1 LDKYLVKLKNDLDT
15 SLYHAFSESIN
26 RGFNNPNRRLS
37 YKQWMVTAKNLML
50 PPTIHFFRPDRAAV
64 IEGIPV
70 TLKWKVSNAHSIFIN
85 NEIGD
90 VTNLTEIKVQPKN
103 NNPYKLKAV
112 GHFGEITEDVD
123 IKIFPTP
130 VMESI
135 MVPTPNF
142 TSRIRFDTSR
152 FSSPKIDVSITTEKL
167 QLPTTSFT
175 KKSQAVE
182 EIKNGKVIIVVDDE
196 DRENEGD
203 FICAAEYIT
212 PDIVNFMVTH
222 GRGMLCVAISGKRL
236 DELNLPLMVESNSA
250 LHGTQFTVTVDAMEG
265 TTTGISAADR
275 AHTIKKL
282 IDPDSKSDDFA
293 KPGHIFPL
301 RAFEEGVLRRAGH
314 TEAAV
319 DLCKLA
325 NLNPSGVLCEILK
338 ENGEMARV
346 PELIKIAKKFNHK
359 IVTVQEL
366 IKYRIKNENL
376 IEKISDIDFPTKH
389 GIFKLHLYRN
399 LLDKK
404 KQVALI
410 KGQPEPE
417 KPFLVRMHSECLT
430 GDVFHSLRCDCHD
443 QLNHAL
449 DLIEQNG
456 SGALVYMRQEGRG
469 IGLENKIKAYHLQDE
484 GKDTVE
490 ANEELGFKADLR
502 DYGIGAQILLS
513 LGIKKIN
520 LLTNN
525 PKKVIGLNGYGLEI
539 VERIPI
545 EIQPN
550 INNEKY
556 LKTKRDKLGH
566 IILQ

>member
-1 LDKYLVKLKNDLDT
+1 MFCSVEE
-15 SLYHAFSESIN
+15 AI
-26 RGFNNPNRRLS
+26 
-37 YKQWMVTAKNLML
+37 
-50 PPTIHFFRPDRAAV
+50 
-64 IEGIPV
+64 
-70 TLKWKVSNAHSIFIN
+70 
-85 NEIGD
+85 
-90 VTNLTEIKVQPKN
+90 
-103 NNPYKLKAV
+103 
-112 GHFGEITEDVD
+112 
-123 IKIFPTP
+123 
-130 VMESI
+130 
-135 MVPTPNF
+135 
-142 TSRIRFDTSR
+142 
-152 FSSPKIDVSITTEKL
+152 
-167 QLPTTSFT
+167 
-175 KKSQAVE
+175 E

-203 FICAAEYIT
+203 FICAAEYVT

-222 GRGMLCVAISGKRL
+222 GRGMLCVALNGKRL
-236 DELNLPLMVESNSA
+236 DELSLPLMVESNSA
-250 LHGTQFTVTVDAMEG
+250 LHGTQFTVTIDAIEG

-282 IDPDSKSDDFA
+282 IDPKSTSIDFA

-325 NLNPSGVLCEILK
+325 ELNPAGVLCEILK

-346 PELIKIAKKFNHK
+346 PELIEIAKKFNLK

-376 IEKISDIDFPTKH
+376 IEKISDIDFPTNH
-389 GIFKLHLYRN
+389 GKFRLYLYKN

-404 KQVALI
+404 KQVALV
-410 KGQPEPE
+410 KGKPDPE

-456 SGALVYMRQEGRG
+456 SGALIYMRQEGRG

-502 DYGIGAQILLS
+502 DYGIGAQILIN
-513 LGIKKIN
+513 LGIRKIN

-525 PKKVIGLNGYGLEI
+525 PKKVVGLNGYGLEI

-545 EIQPN
+545 EIPPN
-550 INNEKY
+550 KSNEKY